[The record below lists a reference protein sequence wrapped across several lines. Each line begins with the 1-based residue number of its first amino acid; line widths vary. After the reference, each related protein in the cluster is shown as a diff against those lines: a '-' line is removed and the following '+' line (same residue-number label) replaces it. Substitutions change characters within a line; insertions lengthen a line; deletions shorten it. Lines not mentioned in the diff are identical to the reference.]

1 MTRMSIAKRWLALFI
16 VTVLLGWM
24 SNAAQA
30 QVLIWSLPEVEGTWI
45 RFEGTYR
52 NKEIRPQAPEGDLE
66 IESRCELT
74 IKSLNSETL
83 EIDGKALKCRWLEF
97 KTVIGK
103 PSEQG
108 IQPGPYGTRIYKVL
122 VDETKVDGKIADA
135 RGIPNTFFPIIKGY
149 RKLGNRE
156 TETIRE
162 KSVMFYPMISLVT
175 HYPDLKA
182 EADKPSTLDLPL
194 GAVNA
199 RQMRGTQSLLSD
211 TDRSLNEGTLW
222 LSSDVPFGLAK
233 FLVKVSR
240 EKKDATASKDEFK
253 RTADLQMDM
262 SAVAKGTDARSEL
275 VTP

>member
-1 MTRMSIAKRWLALFI
+1 MSSSNRWF
-16 VTVLLGWM
+16 LLGGVALLLVGM
-24 SNAAQA
+24 AQQAQA
-30 QVLIWSLPEVEGTWI
+30 QVLIWSLPAADGTWV

-52 NKEIRPQAPEGDLE
+52 NKEVRPQAPEGDLE
-66 IESRCELT
+66 VESRCELT
-74 IKSLNSETL
+74 IKSVKTETL

-156 TETIRE
+156 LETIRE

-182 EADKPSTLDLPL
+182 EGDKATLDLPL
-194 GAVNA
+194 GAVSA
-199 RQMRGTQSLLSD
+199 QLMRGTQSLVSS
-211 TDRSLNEGTLW
+211 TDRSLNEGSLW
-222 LSSDVPFGLAK
+222 LSPDVPFGLAK
-233 FLVKVSR
+233 FLVKVTR
-240 EKKDATASKDEFK
+240 EKKDSTAPKDDFK
-253 RTADLQMDM
+253 RTADLQMEM

-275 VTP
+275 ATP